1 VGNDAGIRISPEPSP
16 EDREAVLAATDALL
30 RREAE
35 LARPSMWRMS
45 GWLSQRVGI
54 DDVKGRVATS
64 RRWPLSARLPWGGRL
79 FPGLNG
85 RGDAK

>member
-1 VGNDAGIRISPEPSP
+1 VVNDADVPISPEPSP
-16 EDREAVLAATDALL
+16 EDREAVLAAMDALL

-35 LARPSMWRMS
+35 LARPSLWRTS
-45 GWLSQRVGI
+45 GWMSQGVGI
-54 DDVKGRVATS
+54 DDVAGSVPAA
-64 RRWPLSARLPWGGRL
+64 RRWPLSSRLPWGGRL